1 VPAADQTRTVN
12 PAPLVSII
20 VRSHGLGGLLAALTS
35 VAAQSYRHIEV
46 IVVDTTGHPDSA
58 WPTIGWPAEFQV
70 HWISG
75 HQRLSDASA
84 ANMALEAVHG
94 EFFCFLDD
102 NGVFDMRHVE
112 NLIRAAAHRPDA
124 LVFYGRS
131 RVAGAANGAES
142 LIGRPINRALF
153 FHDQLFCLS
162 AALIRRSVLDH
173 GCRFDETLDFGAEH
187 DFLEQVA
194 VKGDFVFLA
203 NAPPTCA
210 CAAPD
215 SGSGV
220 RAPSDV
226 AQRLYF
232 DNQRFAKWTGERVY
246 HGLRAAFLCARATRA
261 LDAGNLDAARAAYD
275 DVLVAYPGDPDA
287 LHGMARCD
295 IAAGRLQSAWQH
307 VAEAIEFDP
316 VNADYRRTAG
326 LIRQRSAAAGVD
338 VPLPEA
344 GPPFGFTAGASVVA
358 VPAGVAPQI
367 EVTARAVVTARGALC
382 PCGSGK
388 RYKHCCGQLPVAQPD
403 DAAAQPAAAGASV
416 RRARDLLQTGAANEA
431 ASLLSR
437 VAPHD
442 IADAQTA
449 LDAGRIYAQMHLL
462 QPAFALFERAL
473 QLDGNLRDAAGACDE
488 CCRLMFRA
496 GAWQSASRSIRA
508 LLDSQAARTSAAPR
522 VSGEIHIVCKL
533 DTVGGTE
540 RRALNLYRQL
550 SAHARVTLWTTVP
563 PLAVHGGEAPLRLIT
578 PDNAPA
584 GGTLVLI
591 GTYFDCGSWLQSAP
605 FERIVVCHNLV
616 EQYPSLME
624 RLIQIGENPSHPQV
638 ALTFTSQLF
647 REAMALP
654 GVVEYTSVDVEAF
667 QRTEPASARR
677 TRLVVGRHGRAYPLK
692 FHPNDPDFFRNL
704 IARGYNVRILGGT
717 PIAAAFAGQA
727 GAAPELLDVNAEP
740 VRTFL
745 EHLDVFVYRK
755 HPAFFETGGTA
766 VLEAMAME
774 LPVVM
779 FPEQCGIAEII
790 RDSENGFLVESEA
803 QAIEVIDQLALD
815 RELRVRVGRA
825 ARASVVALMREQQP
839 RLLDFYLG
847 ARNAALRHSAST
859 WWRRWFSRTRGSAP
873 GGATYAGD

>member
-1 VPAADQTRTVN
+1 VN
-12 PAPLVSII
+12 PSPLVSII
-20 VRSHGLGGLLAALTS
+20 VRSHGLGGLLAALNS
-35 VAAQSYRHIEV
+35 VAAQTYRRIEV
-46 IVVDTTGHPDSA
+46 IVVDTTGHPDST
-58 WPTIGWPAEFQV
+58 WPTIAWPAEFQV

-75 HQRLSDASA
+75 HQRLSDACA
-84 ANMALEAVHG
+84 ANMALDAVHG

-102 NGVFDMRHVE
+102 NGVFDTRHVE
-112 NLIRAAAHRPDA
+112 NLIRAAAHRRDA

-131 RVAGAANGAES
+131 RVAGSSNGAGS
-142 LIGRPINRALF
+142 LIGRPLNRALF
-153 FHDQLFCLS
+153 FHDQLFCLPT
-162 AALIRRSVLDH
+162 ALIRRSVLEH

-194 VKGDFVFLA
+194 MNGDFVFLA
-203 NAPPTCA
+203 NAPPTCS
-210 CAAPD
+210 CAAVD
-215 SGSGV
+215 SGGA
-220 RAPSDV
+220 RAPSDL

-246 HGLRAAFLCARATRA
+246 HGLRAAFLSARATRA
-261 LDAGNLDAARAAYD
+261 FDAGNIDAARAAYD
-275 DVLVAYPGDPDA
+275 EVLIAYPGDPDA

-295 IAAGRLQSAWQH
+295 IATGRLQSAWQH
-307 VAEAIEFDP
+307 VAEAIDFDP
-316 VNADYRRTAG
+316 VNMDYRRTAG
-326 LIRQRSAAAGVD
+326 LIRQRSAAAGID

-344 GPPFGFTAGASVVA
+344 GPPFGFTAGESVVA
-358 VPAGVAPQI
+358 ASASVAPQI
-367 EVTARAVVTARGALC
+367 EVTALAVVTARGALC

-388 RYKHCCGQLPVAQPD
+388 RYKHCCGQLSVAPAD
-403 DAAAQPAAAGASV
+403 GTAAQPAGAGVSV
-416 RRARDLLQTGAANEA
+416 RRARELLQTGAANEA
-431 ASLLSR
+431 AALLSR

-449 LDAGRIYAQMHLL
+449 LAAGRIYAQMHLL

-473 QLDGNLRDAAGACDE
+473 QLDGNLRDAASACDE

-496 GAWQSASRSIRA
+496 SAWQSANRSIRA
-508 LLDSQAARTSAAPR
+508 LLDRQAARAGAAPR

-540 RRALNLYRQL
+540 RRALNLYQQL
-550 SAHARVTLWTTVP
+550 SPHARVTLWTTVP

-578 PDNAPA
+578 PDNAPV
-584 GGTLVLI
+584 GGTLVLV
-591 GTYFDCGSWLQSAP
+591 GTYFDCGTWLQNSA
-605 FERIVVCHNLV
+605 FERVVICHNLV

-624 RLIQIGENPSHPQV
+624 RLIQVGENPSNPQV
-638 ALTFTSQLF
+638 ALTFPSQLF

-667 QRTEPASARR
+667 QRAEPAGARR

-692 FHPNDPDFFRNL
+692 FHPNDPAFFRNL
-704 IARGYNVRILGGT
+704 IARGYDVRVLGGA

-727 GAAPELLDVNAEP
+727 GAAPELLDVNAES
-740 VRTFL
+740 VRAFL
-745 EHLDVFVYRK
+745 ERLDVFVYRK
-755 HPAFFETGGTA
+755 HPGFFETGGTA

-790 RDSENGFLVESEA
+790 RDTENGFFVDSEA
-803 QAIEVIDQLALD
+803 QAIEVIDQLAVD
-815 RELRVRVGRA
+815 RDLRVRVGRA

-839 RLLDFYLG
+839 RLFNFYVG
-847 ARNAALRHSAST
+847 ARAAPTRASN
-859 WWRRWFSRTRGSAP
+859 WWQRLFTSPRAVRPIG
-873 GGATYAGD
+873 